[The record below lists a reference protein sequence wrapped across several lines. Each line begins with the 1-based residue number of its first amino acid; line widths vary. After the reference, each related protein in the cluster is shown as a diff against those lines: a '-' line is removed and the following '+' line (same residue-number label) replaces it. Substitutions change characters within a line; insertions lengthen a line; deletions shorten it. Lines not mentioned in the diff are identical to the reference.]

1 MTDNYNQMRQE
12 IVSLWKILR
21 KHSPSSGEV
30 NHKISNISNL
40 AVLIGGKVQDDVE
53 RLKREVYQ
61 FLQGTL
67 DRQAIERMF
76 LDALKL
82 EQETREL

>member
-21 KHSPSSGEV
+21 NHSPSRREIK
-30 NHKISNISNL
+30 HKISNISDL
-40 AVLIGGKVQDDVE
+40 AVCIGGKVQDDAE

-61 FLQGTL
+61 FLQGAL
-67 DRQAIERMF
+67 DQQAIERMF